1 MPTTVLSSKGQII
14 IPSPIR
20 RAYGWHPGQKFETVD
35 TGEGILLKP
44 VSPFPPTELKDVSG
58 CLQYHGPAKT
68 IQEMNE
74 AIARAAGELLHDR
87 G

>member
-1 MPTTVLSSKGQII
+1 MTATILSSKGQII
-14 IPSPIR
+14 IPSRIR
-20 RAYGWHPGQKFETVD
+20 QAHGWQPGQKFEAID
-35 TGEGILLKP
+35 TEEGILLKP
-44 VSPFPPTELKDVSG
+44 VSPFPPTELKCVSG

-68 IQEMNE
+68 IEEMNE